1 MKPENWIALAGVILS
16 ALLTGIGLY
25 FGPKLAVKRA
35 LEQFRSEKWWERKEQ
50 IYTTLLE
57 QLSLIFHH
65 HSKLLHAEQMG
76 ETFTLSDKDR
86 EGVEQA
92 RQHLKKSL
100 ELGQYLIST
109 KAADALNKA
118 LWANGDCAMEYYDDS
133 CTKLANAIELIKK
146 EAISEVPP
154 HKTSR

>member
-1 MKPENWIALAGVILS
+1 MLS
-16 ALLTGIGLY
+16 AILTGVGLY

-57 QLSLIFHH
+57 QLSLIYHH
-65 HSKLLHAEQMG
+65 HSKLLNAEHMG
-76 ETFTLSDKDR
+76 ETLSLSDKDR
-86 EGVEQA
+86 ELVDQA
-92 RQHLKKSL
+92 LQHLKKSL

-109 KAADALNKA
+109 DAAKA
-118 LWANGDCAMEYYDDS
+118 LQRVLWADGEFAMEYYEDS
-133 CTKLANAIELIKK
+133 CSKLSTAIELIRK

-154 HKTSR
+154 HKPSR